1 MIETN
6 QNTISGITHLQ
17 EEKSNVAISMS
28 AYSVLLEILKRDI
41 RVALRRQSDVAA
53 VFFFFI
59 IAASLFPLGSGTD
72 PNLLSAMAPS
82 VLWVTALLSCMLSLS
97 RIFASD
103 FADGTLEQMLLSNHP
118 TVLIVL
124 MKILAHWILS
134 GLPLVLVA
142 PLIGLQFNLSNEQL
156 QVLAISLLMGTLA
169 LSLIGSIGAA
179 LTLGIRG
186 AGVLI
191 AILVLPLYIPVLV
204 FGAGAVNAVSIGMS
218 PNGALSLL
226 GAVLALALVFSPLA
240 SAAALHIALE

>member
-1 MIETN
+1 MMA
-6 QNTISGITHLQ
+6 NTPIPASKQIGTF
-17 EEKSNVAISMS
+17 
-28 AYSVLLEILKRDI
+28 SVLYHILARDI
-41 RVALRRQSDVAA
+41 KVALRRQSDVTA

-59 IAASLFPLGSGTD
+59 IAASLFPLGSGSD
-72 PNLLSAMAPS
+72 PKLLSAMAPS
-82 VLWVTALLSCMLSLS
+82 VLWVTALLSCMLSLP

-103 FADGTLEQMLLSNHP
+103 HADGTLEQLLLSNQP

-124 MKILAHWILS
+124 MKILAHWLLS

-142 PLIGLQFNLSNEQL
+142 PLIGLQFNLTGDQL
-156 QVLAISLLMGTLA
+156 QVLALSLLMGTLA

-186 AGVLI
+186 TGVLI

-204 FGAGAVNAVSIGMS
+204 FGAGAVNAVSVGMS

-226 GAVLALALVFSPLA
+226 GGVLALSLVFAPLA
-240 SAAALHIALE
+240 SSAALKIALE

>member
-1 MIETN
+1 M
-6 QNTISGITHLQ
+6 HQ
-17 EEKSNVAISMS
+17 ELSTFS
-28 AYSVLLEILKRDI
+28 ILYRILARDI
-41 RVALRRQSDVAA
+41 KVALRRQSDVMA

-59 IAASLFPLGSGTD
+59 IAASLFPLGSGAD
-72 PNLLSAMAPS
+72 PKLLSTMAPS

-97 RIFASD
+97 RMFASD
-103 FADGTLEQMLLSNHP
+103 YADGTLEQMMLSNQP
-118 TVLIVL
+118 AVLIVL
-124 MKILAHWILS
+124 MKILAHWMLS

-142 PLIGLQFNLSNEQL
+142 PLIGLQFNLGSAEL
-156 QVLAISLLMGTLA
+156 QILAVSLLMGTLA

-186 AGVLI
+186 SGVLI

-226 GAVLALALVFSPLA
+226 GAVLAMTLVFAPLA
-240 SAAALHIALE
+240 SAAALRIALE

>member
-1 MIETN
+1 M
-6 QNTISGITHLQ
+6 HQ
-17 EEKSNVAISMS
+17 ELSTFS
-28 AYSVLLEILKRDI
+28 ILYRILARDI
-41 RVALRRQSDVAA
+41 KVALRRQSDVMA

-59 IAASLFPLGSGTD
+59 IAASLFPLGSGAD
-72 PNLLSAMAPS
+72 PKLLSTMAPS

-97 RIFASD
+97 RMLASD
-103 FADGTLEQMLLSNHP
+103 YADGTLEQMMLSNQP
-118 TVLIVL
+118 AVLIVL
-124 MKILAHWILS
+124 MKILAHWMLS

-142 PLIGLQFNLSNEQL
+142 PLIGLQFNLGSAEL
-156 QVLAISLLMGTLA
+156 QILAVSLLMGTLA

-186 AGVLI
+186 SGVLI

-226 GAVLALALVFSPLA
+226 GAVLAMTLVFAPLA
-240 SAAALHIALE
+240 SAAALRIALE

>member
-1 MIETN
+1 M
-6 QNTISGITHLQ
+6 HQ
-17 EEKSNVAISMS
+17 ELSTFS
-28 AYSVLLEILKRDI
+28 ILYRILARDI
-41 RVALRRQSDVAA
+41 KVALRRQSDVMA

-59 IAASLFPLGSGTD
+59 IAASLFPLGSGAD
-72 PNLLSAMAPS
+72 PKLLSAMAPS

-97 RIFASD
+97 RMFASD
-103 FADGTLEQMLLSNHP
+103 YADGTLEQMMLSNQP
-118 TVLIVL
+118 AVLIVL
-124 MKILAHWILS
+124 MKILAHWMLS

-142 PLIGLQFNLSNEQL
+142 PLIGLQFNLGSAEL
-156 QVLAISLLMGTLA
+156 QILAVSLLMGTLA

-186 AGVLI
+186 SGVLI

-226 GAVLALALVFSPLA
+226 GAVMAMTLVFAPLA
-240 SAAALHIALE
+240 SAAALRIALE

>member
-1 MIETN
+1 
-6 QNTISGITHLQ
+6 
-17 EEKSNVAISMS
+17 MS
-28 AYSVLLEILKRDI
+28 ANKELNTLAVLYRILVRDI

-59 IAASLFPLGSGTD
+59 IAASLFPLGSGAD
-72 PNLLSAMAPS
+72 PKLLSAMAPS

-97 RIFASD
+97 RMYASD
-103 FADGTLEQMLLSNHP
+103 YADGTLEQIMLSNQP
-118 TVLIVL
+118 LVLIVL
-124 MKILAHWILS
+124 MKIIAHWILS

-142 PLIGLQFNLSNEQL
+142 PLIGLQFNLGGAQL
-156 QVLAISLLMGTLA
+156 QVLAISLLLGTLA

-186 AGVLI
+186 TGVLI
-191 AILVLPLYIPVLV
+191 ALLVLPLYIPVLV

-226 GAVLALALVFSPLA
+226 GAVLAVALVFAPIA
-240 SAAALHIALE
+240 SAASLSIALE

>member
-1 MIETN
+1 MPKELSTF
-6 QNTISGITHLQ
+6 
-17 EEKSNVAISMS
+17 
-28 AYSVLLEILKRDI
+28 SVLYCILKRDI
-41 RVALRRQSDVAA
+41 KVALRRQSDVAA

-59 IAASLFPLGSGTD
+59 IAASLFPLGSGAD
-72 PNLLSAMAPS
+72 PKLLRAMAPS

-97 RIFASD
+97 RMYASD
-103 FADGTLEQMLLSNHP
+103 HADGTLEQMMLSNQP

-124 MKILAHWILS
+124 MKILSHWVLS
-134 GLPLVLVA
+134 GLPLVFVA
-142 PLIGLQFNLSNEQL
+142 PLIGIQFNLSSAEL
-156 QVLAISLLMGTLA
+156 QVLGMSLFMGTLA

-186 AGVLI
+186 TGVLI

-226 GAVLALALVFSPLA
+226 GAVLAMALVFAPLA
-240 SAAALHIALE
+240 SAAALKIALE

>member
-1 MIETN
+1 MQKELST
-6 QNTISGITHLQ
+6 L
-17 EEKSNVAISMS
+17 
-28 AYSVLLEILKRDI
+28 SVLYRILARDI
-41 RVALRRQSDVAA
+41 KVALRRQSDVAA

-59 IAASLFPLGSGTD
+59 IAASLFPLGSGAD
-72 PNLLSAMAPS
+72 PKLLKAMAPS

-97 RIFASD
+97 RMYASD
-103 FADGTLEQMLLSNHP
+103 HADGTLEQMMLSNQP

-124 MKILAHWILS
+124 MKILAHWMLS
-134 GLPLVLVA
+134 GLPLVFVA
-142 PLIGLQFNLSNEQL
+142 PLIGLQFNLSATEL
-156 QVLAISLLMGTLA
+156 QVLAVSLLMGTLA

-186 AGVLI
+186 TGVLI

-226 GAVLALALVFSPLA
+226 GAVLALALVFAPLA
-240 SAAALHIALE
+240 SAAALKIALE

>member
-1 MIETN
+1 MLEAKVEGGSN
-6 QNTISGITHLQ
+6 LPKGLDSVSDISTF
-17 EEKSNVAISMS
+17 
-28 AYSVLLEILKRDI
+28 SVLVQILKRDI

-59 IAASLFPLGSGTD
+59 IAASLFPLGSGAD
-72 PNLLSAMAPS
+72 PKLLSAMAPS

-103 FADGTLEQMLLSNHP
+103 YADGTLEQMVFCNQP
-118 TVLIVL
+118 AVLIVL
-124 MKILAHWILS
+124 MKIFAHWLLS

-142 PLIGLQFNLSNEQL
+142 PLIGL
-156 QVLAISLLMGTLA
+156 LA

-186 AGVLI
+186 TGVLI

-226 GAVLALALVFSPLA
+226 GAVLAMALVFSPLA
-240 SAAALHIALE
+240 SAAALRIALE

>member
-1 MIETN
+1 MANLLN
-6 QNTISGITHLQ
+6 QS
-17 EEKSNVAISMS
+17 VAKAGSIGTC
-28 AYSVLLEILKRDI
+28 SVLVSILRRDI

-59 IAASLFPLGSGTD
+59 IAASLFPLGSGAD
-72 PNLLSAMAPS
+72 PKLLNAMAPS
-82 VLWVTALLSCMLSLS
+82 VLWVTALLSCMLSLP

-103 FADGTLEQMLLSNHP
+103 YADGTLEQLLLSNQP
-118 TVLIVL
+118 VVLIVL
-124 MKILAHWILS
+124 MKTLAHWALS
-134 GLPLVLVA
+134 GLPLVLIA
-142 PLIGLQFNLSNEQL
+142 PLIGLQFNLSGLAL
-156 QVLAISLLMGTLA
+156 QILAISLLMGSLA

-204 FGAGAVNAVSIGMS
+204 FGAGAVNAVAIGMS

-226 GAVLALALVFSPLA
+226 GAVLAMALVFSPLA
-240 SAAALHIALE
+240 SAAALKIALE

>member
-1 MIETN
+1 MA
-6 QNTISGITHLQ
+6 
-17 EEKSNVAISMS
+17 KSSLPAVNLNAIKQIG
-28 AYSVLLEILKRDI
+28 ALSVLFSLLARDI
-41 RVALRRQSDVAA
+41 KVALRRQSDVTA

-59 IAASLFPLGSGTD
+59 IAASLFPLGSGSD
-72 PNLLSAMAPS
+72 PKLLSAMAPS

-97 RIFASD
+97 RMFASD
-103 FADGTLEQMLLSNHP
+103 HADGTLEQIMLSNQP

-124 MKILAHWILS
+124 MKILAHWLLS
-134 GLPLVLVA
+134 GLPLVFVA
-142 PLIGLQFNLSNEQL
+142 PLIGLQFNLNGDQL
-156 QVLAISLLMGTLA
+156 QVLALSLLMGTLA

-186 AGVLI
+186 TGVLI

-226 GAVLALALVFSPLA
+226 GAVLAMALVFAPLA
-240 SAAALHIALE
+240 SSAALRIALE

>member
-1 MIETN
+1 M
-6 QNTISGITHLQ
+6 S
-17 EEKSNVAISMS
+17 EKILAREFGTSKFSIGELSTF
-28 AYSVLLEILKRDI
+28 SVLYRILARDI
-41 RVALRRQSDVAA
+41 KVALRRQSDVMA

-59 IAASLFPLGSGTD
+59 IAASLFPLGSGAD
-72 PNLLSAMAPS
+72 PKLLSAMAPS

-103 FADGTLEQMLLSNHP
+103 YADGTLEQIMLSNQP
-118 TVLIVL
+118 ALLIVL
-124 MKILAHWILS
+124 MKILAHWVLS
-134 GLPLVLVA
+134 GMPLVFVA
-142 PLIGLQFNLSNEQL
+142 PLIGLQFNLSSAEL

-186 AGVLI
+186 SGVLI

-226 GAVLALALVFSPLA
+226 GAVSAMALVFAPLA
-240 SAAALHIALE
+240 SAAALRIALE

>member
-1 MIETN
+1 M
-6 QNTISGITHLQ
+6 HQ
-17 EEKSNVAISMS
+17 ELSTFS
-28 AYSVLLEILKRDI
+28 ILYRILARDI
-41 RVALRRQSDVAA
+41 KVALRRQSDVMA

-59 IAASLFPLGSGTD
+59 IAASLFPLGSGAD
-72 PNLLSAMAPS
+72 PKLLSAMAPS

-97 RIFASD
+97 RMFASD
-103 FADGTLEQMLLSNHP
+103 YADGTLEQMMLSNQP
-118 TVLIVL
+118 AVLIVL
-124 MKILAHWILS
+124 MKILAHWMLS

-142 PLIGLQFNLSNEQL
+142 PLIGLQFNLGSAEL
-156 QVLAISLLMGTLA
+156 QILAVSLLMGTLA

-186 AGVLI
+186 SGVLI

-226 GAVLALALVFSPLA
+226 GALLAMALVFAPLA
-240 SAAALHIALE
+240 SAAALRIALE